1 MPHCLHLSL
10 TSFAAANGCGNSG
23 RQLCLLNP
31 CLVCLFLRASRFVVD
46 CLHFICLNCL
56 LGQSHFPVYFPFVW
70 LIAYHK
76 SLRWPFLTISYLLT
90 LFPPADRSMRMKFVD
105 WFFFGFP
112 FLFFFFG
119 LTLTRWHFVLWFAL
133 FRYFAAIW
141 QRINILCASTRLG
154 STQYGGCR
162 AAILPFAIFH
172 FRLSLP
178 LFVFLLLLL
187 QNSIIYACHVIF
199 G

>member
-1 MPHCLHLSL
+1 MPYFLHLSL

-76 SLRWPFLTISYLLT
+76 SLRWPFLTISYLLLSFHLLT
-90 LFPPADRSMRMKFVD
+90 DRCEWNLLIDFFP
-105 WFFFGFP
+105 FP
-112 FLFFFFG
+112 FLFFFFFG
-119 LTLTRWHFVLWFAL
+119 LTLTRWHFGLWFAL

-141 QRINILCASTRLG
+141 ERINILCASTRLG

-178 LFVFLLLLL
+178 LFVFLLL

>member
-1 MPHCLHLSL
+1 MPHFLHLSL

-70 LIAYHK
+70 LIANHK
-76 SLRWPFLTISYLLT
+76 SLRWPFLTISYLLLSFHLLT
-90 LFPPADRSMRMKFVD
+90 DRCEWNLLIDFFP
-105 WFFFGFP
+105 FP

-141 QRINILCASTRLG
+141 RRINILCASTRLG

-178 LFVFLLLLL
+178 LFVFLLL

>member
-1 MPHCLHLSL
+1 MPYFLHLSL
-10 TSFAAANGCGNSG
+10 TSFAAANGRGNSG

-76 SLRWPFLTISYLLT
+76 SLSWPFLTISYLFSLFHLLT
-90 LFPPADRSMRMKFVD
+90 DRCEWNLLID
-105 WFFFGFP
+105 FFLA
-112 FLFFFFG
+112 FLSPFFFG

-178 LFVFLLLLL
+178 LFVFLLL